1 MYTFVYFRSGVY
13 HTAKHMAENFR
24 MPIWVYQFEQRPPFT
39 SLALPYAYPQTTRAE
54 AEWLGVY
61 HGSEI
66 AYMLGE
72 VQEMED
78 ASEGDRKL
86 SDYMLES

>member
-1 MYTFVYFRSGVY
+1 MYTFLYFRSGVY
-13 HTAKHMAENFR
+13 HTAKRITEKTKT
-24 MPIWVYQFEQRPPFT
+24 PVWVYQFEQRPPFT
-39 SLALPYAYPQTTRAE
+39 SLALPYAYPQTTQAE
-54 AEWLGVY
+54 AEYLGVY

-72 VQEMED
+72 VQGLVD
-78 ASEGDRKL
+78 ASERDRKL